1 MDGEDHGHHQ
11 HQQASVVNAG
21 RVEIDTRAPF
31 KSVKEA
37 VALFGERV
45 LVGEI
50 YANKLKEFRAG
61 EAENGAAPS
70 RIGALTAELEETKQ
84 SLDKAREES
93 NLMSYCINS
102 LREELEQAK
111 RELQNLKA
119 KEYQKQPLDPE
130 IEDLKFIETPKRIE
144 IKMQNEE
151 EEKGFQ
157 RKRNVKFA
165 SPPSLAQVIVS
176 RDEFQNRSPSMKKVK
191 RKPLVPI
198 LGWLF
203 PKKKGN
209 QENESPTV
217 EARC

>member
-1 MDGEDHGHHQ
+1 MDGEDHDHHQ
-11 HQQASVVNAG
+11 HQQGSVVNAG
-21 RVEIDTRAPF
+21 RAEVDTRAPF
-31 KSVKEA
+31 RSVKEA
-37 VALFGERV
+37 VAIFGERV

-50 YANKLKEFRAG
+50 YANKLKEIRAG

-70 RIGALTAELEETKQ
+70 RIGALTAELEETRQ
-84 SLDKAREES
+84 SLEKAREES

-111 RELQNLKA
+111 RELQKLKA

-144 IKMQNEE
+144 IKTQNEE

-203 PKKKGN
+203 PKKKEN
-209 QENESPTV
+209 QESESPTV